1 MGTIGGESVL
11 LRWFYFI
18 SAVITV
24 VMKKGLKR
32 VPFLLCQIAGFF
44 VEVCSG

>member
-1 MGTIGGESVL
+1 MGAIGGESVL

-24 VMKKGLKR
+24 VMKKGLKLAL
-32 VPFLLCQIAGFF
+32 FLLCQIAGFF